1 MAVKSNHLV
10 SRNYFTTRYRQLM
23 VKLNERKI
31 RWIVHEKLRGRGAG
45 ELALIQRVS
54 RRRIEQLWQTYK
66 RDRAIPVLKKP
77 GRPGKVS
84 ISLKDA
90 TLILEAY
97 DRLKVNALTLESIL
111 KKRYGLSLPH
121 NRIHMV
127 LKENGR
133 ALPQPSKQTR
143 RKWVRYEREHSM
155 SLWHTDWK
163 QLSDGRWWIA
173 YMDDASRLI
182 VSYGVFQEATAEN
195 TIQVLKQAVA
205 KYGSPREILTDR
217 GSQFYANEGERR
229 EKGVSQFEAYLAD
242 HGIKHILAR
251 VNHPQTNGKL
261 ERFYGVY
268 EQKQHQ
274 FKSIGEYVQ
283 WHNEIKPHLSL
294 NIEALE
300 TPIQAFH
307 RKLPLEKAEAT
318 QTIQDAK

>member
-1 MAVKSNHLV
+1 
-10 SRNYFTTRYRQLM
+10 M
-23 VKLNERKI
+23 VKLDERKI
-31 RWIVHEKLRGRGAG
+31 RWIIHEKLRGRGAG
-45 ELALIQRVS
+45 ELALIQRIS
-54 RRRIEQLWQTYK
+54 HRRVEQLWQVYK
-66 RDRAIPVLKKP
+66 RTGRIPVLKKA

-90 TLILEAY
+90 ALILEAY
-97 DRLKVNALTLESIL
+97 DRLKVNALTLESVL

-133 ALPQPSKQTR
+133 ALPEPAKQTR
-143 RKWVRYEREHSM
+143 RRWVRYEREHSM

-163 QLSDGRWWIA
+163 QLNDGRWWIA

-195 TIQVLKQAVA
+195 TINVLKQAVT
-205 KYGSPREILTDR
+205 KYGCPREILTDR
-217 GSQFYANEGERR
+217 GSQFYANEGERK

-242 HGIKHILAR
+242 QGIKHILCR

-268 EQKQHQ
+268 DQKQHQ

-294 NIEALE
+294 NIETLE

-307 RKLPLEKAEAT
+307 RKQPPEQQAT
-318 QTIQDAK
+318 IPPETKVK